1 MVCFLLRLTMSTL
14 LLDRPALKFKLRQW
28 AHEHDQVAP
37 QAGEINLVR
46 LRMLTLLLAGL
57 SALSALVFAFRL
69 VLLESTG
76 ASREWL
82 FGLLWTHL
90 GMVLMM
96 LAFMGLNHHLRHGAR
111 RLAGQVLPL
120 AWLVTVLAYAIA
132 LTCVDQWV
140 TPNITPF
147 VLACMLAGLLLHL
160 RPRESAALFTLAAL
174 GFLVGLGQTQA
185 QPESLLSN
193 RINGV
198 CACGL
203 GLTLSVLLWRKF
215 AMITLQQRA
224 LEKANQT
231 LQMKQRELERLTR
244 VDGLTALLN
253 RSTFVEL
260 TRNELARARRQG
272 TPTTLLLLDLDHFK
286 QVNDTWGHPAGD
298 EVLRHIAALCASTVR
313 STDLVGRLGGE
324 EFIVLLPATRP
335 EAGRIL
341 AEKLRLRIQNTPA
354 EVQGRPLPICV
365 SIGLASTAP
374 DAEASFDTLYAA
386 ADHALYQAKQW
397 GRNRVV

>member
-1 MVCFLLRLTMSTL
+1 MLSLPF
-14 LLDRPALKFKLRQW
+14 DWPALRFKLRQW
-28 AHEHDQVAP
+28 AREHDQVAP
-37 QAGEINLVR
+37 QAGEINLA
-46 LRMLTLLLAGL
+46 RMRILTPLLGGL
-57 SALSALVFAFRL
+57 SALSTLVFAFRL
-69 VLLESTG
+69 LLLESSG
-76 ASREWL
+76 ASRDWL
-82 FGLLWTHL
+82 FGLLWAHL
-90 GMVLMM
+90 AMGLLM
-96 LAFMGLNHHLRHGAR
+96 LVFMGLTHHLRHDAR
-111 RLAGQVLPL
+111 RLAGRLLPL
-120 AWLVTVLAYAIA
+120 AWLVIELVYATVLACI
-132 LTCVDQWV
+132 DQWV

-147 VLACMLAGLLLHL
+147 VLGCMLAGLLLHL
-160 RPRESAALFTLAAL
+160 RPRESALLFALAAG
-174 GFLVGLGQTQA
+174 GFMAGIGLTQA
-185 QPESLLSN
+185 QPENLLSN
-193 RINGV
+193 RVNGV
-198 CACGL
+198 CACLL

-215 AMITLQQRA
+215 AVITLQQRA
-224 LEKANQT
+224 LEKANQA
-231 LQMKQRELERLTR
+231 LQTKQRELERLTR

-298 EVLRHIAALCASTVR
+298 EVLRHVAALCSGTVR

-324 EFIVLLPATRP
+324 EFIILLPATRP
-335 EAGRIL
+335 EAGRVL

-354 EVQGRPLPICV
+354 HVQGRPLGICM

-386 ADHALYQAKQW
+386 ADQALYQAKQW

>member
-1 MVCFLLRLTMSTL
+1 MSSL
-14 LLDRPALKFKLRQW
+14 PFDRPALRFKLRQW
-28 AHEHDQVAP
+28 AHEHDQVASH
-37 QAGEINLVR
+37 AREINLA
-46 LRMLTLLLAGL
+46 RMRILTPLLAGL
-57 SALSALVFAFRL
+57 SAISTLIFAFRL
-69 VLLESTG
+69 VLLDSAG
-76 ASREWL
+76 ASRDWL
-82 FGLLWTHL
+82 AGLLWTHL
-90 GMVLMM
+90 VMALLM

-120 AWLVTVLAYAIA
+120 AWLVTELVYATVLACI
-132 LTCVDQWV
+132 DQWV

-147 VLACMLAGLLLHL
+147 VLGCMLAGLLLHL
-160 RPRESAALFTLAAL
+160 RPRESATLFGLAAL
-174 GFLVGLGQTQA
+174 SFLSGIGLTQA
-185 QPESLLSN
+185 QAENLLSN

-198 CACGL
+198 CACLL

-215 AMITLQQRA
+215 SVITLQQRA
-224 LEKANQT
+224 LEQANQA
-231 LQMKQRELERLTR
+231 LQSKQRELERLTR

-298 EVLRHIAALCASTVR
+298 EVLRHVAALCSGTVR

-324 EFIVLLPATRP
+324 EFIILLPATRP
-335 EAGRIL
+335 EAGRML

-354 EVQGRPLPICV
+354 QVQGHALGICV
-365 SIGLASTAP
+365 SIGLTSTAP
-374 DAEASFDTLYAA
+374 DAGSSFDALYAA